1 MNYCIHETYKLFF
14 RSLKRRFE
22 QELSE
27 AEALNEHLKTAE
39 SEKELISA
47 ENIEN
52 AKFLLKE

>member
-1 MNYCIHETYKLFF
+1 MNETYKLFF

-27 AEALNEHLKTAE
+27 VESLNEHLKVSGT
-39 SEKELISA
+39 EKEFIPT

-52 AKFLLKE
+52 AKILLKE